1 MLKRVKRFKVN
12 SSSEGNNSSPIV
24 IVHLVVRQFAELLVQ
39 SLMLKVKRFRII
51 NLPLLSVI
59 FVDIAKNKGGTSYVS
74 LAVALYILGL
84 FMILLELVVPHGITG
99 FLGVAGILGGII
111 LSIFTAPP
119 IYTVIMGAFTVIVL
133 PLLFYLVY
141 KKMQLIGGLKEKQ
154 GDYSS
159 TVSSDYNHLVGKQG
173 IALSILRPSGIVL
186 IDNKKVDA
194 VSERDVIEK
203 GEKVTVVKVEGI
215 RIVVRKLTTNNQ

>member
-1 MLKRVKRFKVN
+1 MLKN
-12 SSSEGNNSSPIV
+12 
-24 IVHLVVRQFAELLVQ
+24 
-39 SLMLKVKRFRII
+39 LMFRIR
-51 NLPLLSVI
+51 NAQLLTVV
-59 FVDIAKNKGGTSYVS
+59 FVDVANQKGGTSYAS

-99 FLGVAGILGGII
+99 FLGVVGILGGIG

-119 IYTVIMGAFTVIVL
+119 IYAVIMGIFTVIVL

-141 KKMQLIGGLKEKQ
+141 KKMQLMGGLQEKQ

-159 TVSSDYNHLVGKQG
+159 TVSYDYNYLIGKQG
-173 IALSILRPSGIVL
+173 IALSMLRPSGIVL

-194 VSERDVIEK
+194 VSERDVIK
-203 GEKVTVVKVEGI
+203 KDEKVEVVKVEGI
-215 RIVVRKLTTNNQ
+215 RIVVRKVSQ